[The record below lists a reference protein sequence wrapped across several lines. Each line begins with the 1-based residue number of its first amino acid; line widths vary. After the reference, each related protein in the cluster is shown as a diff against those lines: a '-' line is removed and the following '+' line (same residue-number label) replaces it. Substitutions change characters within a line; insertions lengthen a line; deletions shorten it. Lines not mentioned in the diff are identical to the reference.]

1 MEIARKSYPSDV
13 SDDEWALIAPY
24 LTLLPEDAGQREYP
38 LREAFNGLRYII
50 KTGAQW
56 RAMPHD
62 LPPWAAVYQQARRWL
77 AWGVVQIRVTPKS
90 RNPFTIRALS
100 ISGVT
105 RKWHFLNHA
114 KSRHSRQSA
123 VSPSISS
130 RSACGF

>member
-24 LTLLPEDAGQREYP
+24 LTLLPEDAGQRDYP

-62 LPPWAAVYQQARRWL
+62 LSFPPKRGGVRSEHHAAAHMAIPSMLAR
-77 AWGVVQIRVTPKS
+77 ASTGV
-90 RNPFTIRALS
+90 L
-100 ISGVT
+100 
-105 RKWHFLNHA
+105 
-114 KSRHSRQSA
+114 
-123 VSPSISS
+123 
-130 RSACGF
+130 

>member
-1 MEIARKSYPSDV
+1 MEIARESYPSDV

-105 RKWHFLNHA
+105 RTWLF
-114 KSRHSRQSA
+114 
-123 VSPSISS
+123 
-130 RSACGF
+130 